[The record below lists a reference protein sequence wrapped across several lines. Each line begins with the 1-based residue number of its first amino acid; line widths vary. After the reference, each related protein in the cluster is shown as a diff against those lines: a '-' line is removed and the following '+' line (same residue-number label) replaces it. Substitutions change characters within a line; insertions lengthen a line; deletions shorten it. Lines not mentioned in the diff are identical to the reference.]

1 MQHNLM
7 KIIAHRGDSANH
19 AENTPTSWSNAY
31 ASGAH
36 AVEADVRFLT
46 DETGICAHDPT
57 LERLFNR
64 PERVDALSFPELQ
77 SLTGGQ
83 ADLGFLTE
91 ALGNAEA
98 GRAVV
103 LDLKDESSRALDLV
117 WNNIKERVSAQHRH
131 LVTVGC
137 HRTETVAFFA
147 DKQNVNVLG
156 FMPNAD
162 DGPSFYDHGA
172 TIIRLW
178 ESDVTP
184 RRVQDIKTLGG
195 EVWVTT
201 GAGTTSRRTGVINEL
216 SLRLLSDAQV
226 DGILVNDVLQ
236 TKLILEEF
244 K

>member
-1 MQHNLM
+1 MQHELM

-19 AENTPTSWSNAY
+19 PENTPKSWSKAY
-31 ASGAH
+31 ATGAH

-64 PERVDALSFPELQ
+64 PERVDVLTLPELQ

-83 ADLGFLTE
+83 AGLGLLTGV
-91 ALGNAEA
+91 LDNAKA

-103 LDLKDESSRALDLV
+103 LDLKDESPRALDLV
-117 WNNIKERVSAQHRH
+117 WNNINERVSTHHRH
-131 LVTVGC
+131 LVTIGC
-137 HRTETVAFFA
+137 HSTEAVAFFE
-147 DKQNVNVLG
+147 DKQSVNVLG
-156 FMPNAD
+156 FIPSAD
-162 DGPSFYDHGA
+162 DGPSFCNRGA

-184 RRVQDIKTLGG
+184 RRVQDIKSLGC

-201 GAGTTSRRTGVINEL
+201 GAGTTGRRTGEINEM
-216 SLRLLSDAQV
+216 SLRLLSAAQI
-226 DGILVNDVLQ
+226 DGILVNDVPQ